1 MYKLAAACMTVNI
14 HFEKLVMCRV
24 LFGKDLQV
32 TLMCILTIQK
42 VVNFVA
48 GGCYNSHESDVDCDK
63 RAARGDCKRDPSYMK
78 HCERSCDT
86 CLPAAESNG
95 MIILKPHIYT
105 TYISLC

>member
-48 GGCYNSHESDVDCDK
+48 GGCYNSHESDVDCDI
-63 RAARGDCKRDPSYMK
+63 RAARGDCKHDPNYMK